1 MNREAIC
8 RNSSAA
14 VVIALKKIH
23 YPFQSIKSFD
33 RFKNLLQGLTSI
45 RENVIANNNTQPF
58 SQEDVY
64 FCVYVSHPNCTS
76 LSLLL
81 QWSQFP
87 PANPLIPHFFGIL
100 FFFLWIVSFLGNG
113 CVIYIFLK
121 VKGLR
126 TPVSLE

>member
-45 RENVIANNNTQPF
+45 PENVIAKIPWMKG
-58 SQEDVY
+58 SKVEAR
-64 FCVYVSHPNCTS
+64 VS
-76 LSLLL
+76 
-81 QWSQFP
+81 
-87 PANPLIPHFFGIL
+87 
-100 FFFLWIVSFLGNG
+100 
-113 CVIYIFLK
+113 
-121 VKGLR
+121 R
-126 TPVSLE
+126 